1 MLLLTLLPISNNSVL
16 TGVDSARADQEQ
28 SIELPITGMTCA
40 ACGFAVKTVLKRLDG
55 VHDAKIS
62 YEKKSATV
70 SYDPQQVTPEQMAE
84 AVNATG
90 TFGIDLQ
97 AVEKNP

>member
-1 MLLLTLLPISNNSVL
+1 MLLFTLLPISNSSVL
-16 TGVDSARADQEQ
+16 PGVDSVWAGQEQ

-55 VHDAKIS
+55 IHDAKVS

-70 SYDPQQVTPEQMAE
+70 TYDLQQVTPEQMAE